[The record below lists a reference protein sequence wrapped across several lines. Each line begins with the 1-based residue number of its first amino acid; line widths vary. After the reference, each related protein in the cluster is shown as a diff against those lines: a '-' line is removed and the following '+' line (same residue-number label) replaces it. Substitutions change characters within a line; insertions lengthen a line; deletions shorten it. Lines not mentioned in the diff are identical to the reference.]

1 MNVIQCCI
9 MFGWTYLMFLSFLF
23 TQMIS
28 DRTTWRRYVQFTYWW
43 ELVVRWAGPFLTLSF
58 VFAPSDEDTDNCM
71 LFFHQPFLFFRWFL
85 VDELGSIGDANLSS
99 SLAVCWHKNV
109 RHDVVASRCLRPC
122 WRRARRCFRRWWK
135 QAYSWLI
142 KGGLHPA
149 SHQNPSLSLGKAQC

>member
-28 DRTTWRRYVQFTYWW
+28 DRTTWRRYVRFTCWCGLLSRTFSYIKLCLCTIRWGYGQLHALLPSTF
-43 ELVVRWAGPFLTLSF
+43 LVF
-58 VFAPSDEDTDNCM
+58 C
-71 LFFHQPFLFFRWFL
+71 WFL
-85 VDELGSIGDANLSS
+85 VDELGSIGDAKLSS
-99 SLAVCWHKNV
+99 SLAFCWHKNV
-109 RHDVVASRCLRPC
+109 RHDVVASRCLSSC

-149 SHQNPSLSLGKAQC
+149 SHQNPSLSLRKAQC